1 MDIIIQSLGFKASEQ
16 LEDFAREKMNSLKHD
31 KIVRANI
38 TLYKGPESE
47 PENSYC
53 EIRLEIPGNDPF
65 VKKHSAYFE
74 MAITECTEVLQ
85 EILRQLRTKK
95 QLRLQADAV
104 AIQDAVNQ
112 AQTDLDPDLEDVVR

>member
-16 LEDFAREKMNSLKHD
+16 LEDFAREKINSLKYD

-38 TLYKGPESE
+38 ILYKGPESE
-47 PENSYC
+47 PGNSYC

-74 MAITECTEVLQ
+74 TAITDCTEVLQ

-95 QLRLQADAV
+95 QLRRQADAV

-112 AQTDLDPDLEDVVR
+112 AETDLDPDLEDVVR

>member
-47 PENSYC
+47 PDNSYC

-65 VKKHSAYFE
+65 VKKHNVYFE

-95 QLRLQADAV
+95 QLRRQADAV

-112 AQTDLDPDLEDVVR
+112 AQTDQDTDLEDVVR

>member
-112 AQTDLDPDLEDVVR
+112 AQTDLDPDLEDVIR